1 MAAFTPEAFGKY
13 FLVDKIATGGMA
25 EIFKAKTYSHGGFE
39 NLIVIKRILPHIGE
53 NEDFIE
59 MFIDEAKVS
68 VALQHPNI
76 VRIYD
81 FGKILDNYFIAME
94 CVDGKDTRNCLRKL
108 ARKKSYLPPKF
119 AAFVAHETAKGLHY
133 AHTKADLQGN
143 SYGIVHRDISPSN
156 VIVSY
161 EGEVKVA
168 DFGIAKAESNAYQTR
183 DGVLKGKFEYMS
195 PEQATGKEIDP
206 RSDIFSLGII
216 LYEMLTGR
224 RLFKTDSEIATLKK
238 IRDCDFP
245 KPTQLN
251 PNIPEVLEDICL
263 KALARYPEDRYQSG
277 QTLADDLRE
286 YLLPQTSDTVR
297 HELAAFMKDTFKE
310 EIGEEVNRLEQGSH
324 IALQLKQN
332 APIDAWEGHTDSTM
346 SQISTNA
353 TPARVLPWFLGALM
367 MLFGFGFISVGVGA
381 AFVYAQVYSVE
392 VATLGEVEILIMP
405 ESNIFFDGELR
416 GRGGPLHIDELEPGQ
431 HKVRLEEEGYES
443 YEANV
448 WIQAGEVARM
458 NWKMTEAKQEAPV
471 EPPPVDQPTDE
482 PVDPQPRPVATE
494 PTVRFSS
501 KPSGATVKVDGET
514 IGTTPL
520 TWRGGETGGTYRVTI
535 SKSGYGPASG
545 SLTKLKNG
553 TTRFSRNLPKANVP
567 GKLTVLLSAGGWAH
581 VYVNGDKL
589 KKTAPIRDYELPP
602 GTYEIRVENPGLGI
616 DHTETVK
623 IGSGGSAKVT
633 ARPG

>member
-39 NLIVIKRILPHIGE
+39 NLLVIKRILPHIGE

-94 CVDGKDTRNCLRKL
+94 CVDGKDARNCLRKL
-108 ARKKSYLPPKF
+108 ARKKSYLPPKY

-133 AHTKADLQGN
+133 AHTKSDLQGN

-245 KPTQLN
+245 KPSQLN
-251 PNIPEVLEDICL
+251 PNIPSALEDICL

-277 QTLADDLRE
+277 DALANDLRE
-286 YLLPQTSDTVR
+286 FLLPSTSDTLR
-297 HELAAFMKDTFKE
+297 SELRDFMGELFIE
-310 EIGEEVNRLEQGSH
+310 EIGEEVNRLEQGSS
-324 IALQLKQN
+324 IALQLKEN
-332 APIDAWEGHTDSTM
+332 APVDSWDGHTDSTM
-346 SQISTNA
+346 SQINTGA
-353 TPARVLPWFLGALM
+353 TQVRVLPWLFGAMM
-367 MLFGFGFISVGVGA
+367 MLFGFGIVAVGVTGA
-381 AFVYAQVYSVE
+381 IIYTQVYNEKE
-392 VATLGEVEILIMP
+392 VATTGQVEILILP
-405 ESNIFFDGELR
+405 VANIIFDGELR
-416 GRGGPLHIDELEPGQ
+416 GRGGTLSLDELEPGE
-431 HKVRLEEEGYES
+431 HKVRVEEDGYQSYES
-443 YEANV
+443 NV
-448 WIQAGEVARM
+448 WIKAGETFRFTWTMVE
-458 NWKMTEAKQEAPV
+458 NQVVEAPPTPV
-471 EPPPVDQPTDE
+471 EPE
-482 PVDPQPRPVATE
+482 PEVEPEPANVRPRPRPRPAE
-494 PTVRFSS
+494 PD
-501 KPSGATVKVDGET
+501 PE
-514 IGTTPL
+514 
-520 TWRGGETGGTYRVTI
+520 
-535 SKSGYGPASG
+535 PA
-545 SLTKLKNG
+545 
-553 TTRFSRNLPKANVP
+553 PKANVP
-567 GKLTVLLSAGGWAH
+567 GKLTVLLSTGGWAH

-589 KKTAPIRDYELPP
+589 TKPAPIRDYSLPP
-602 GTYEIRVENPGLGI
+602 GTYEIRVENPQLGI
-616 DHTETVK
+616 EHVETVK
-623 IGSGGSAKVT
+623 IGSGASAKIT
-633 ARPG
+633 AKPS